1 MKKIVIIGGGITG
14 LSAGIFALKKGYS
27 VSIYEKNSFAGGCC
41 SGWIKDGYY
50 IDNCMHWL
58 TGTNHT
64 TNTFKLWKSVGA
76 ISETSNLYQSDY
88 FYKSI
93 YNKDEICLYKDLEK
107 TKDEM
112 IKLSA
117 IDKDEIVKFINT
129 VTSMKKFQ
137 QEENFTTKIFNKPV
151 SFLKAYF
158 IYRHLS
164 LKDLSDKFK
173 HPLLKKVFTD
183 FLPKDYNALA
193 LIYSYA
199 TFASG
204 NGKVYTKGSKAF
216 ANNILDKYIKMGGF
230 IHFNSE
236 LTKINIIDNKVANV
250 VINDSEIVVADE
262 YIYTSDLYT
271 LYNKFLD
278 NELMPKG
285 LNEKFE
291 NNTIYSSFHAAYL
304 VDKKINPFSDTV
316 IIEIPKTQF
325 ASRIID
331 RLMIK
336 DYSYLYPDK
345 SKTILQIF
353 IPQNKGDYEYW
364 ENLSLSNHDL
374 YEEKKVEFSN
384 LFKTYIEESFPK
396 LKNNLKLLDSWTPIT
411 YHNYYNSY
419 YGSYMG
425 FTFRKDSTFKES
437 SFKAKFARN
446 LRVASYWNKITGGLP
461 VSVKMGRDVIKS
473 I

>member
-1 MKKIVIIGGGITG
+1 
-14 LSAGIFALKKGYS
+14 
-27 VSIYEKNSFAGGCC
+27 
-41 SGWIKDGYY
+41 
-50 IDNCMHWL
+50 
-58 TGTNHT
+58 
-64 TNTFKLWKSVGA
+64 
-76 ISETSNLYQSDY
+76 
-88 FYKSI
+88 
-93 YNKDEICLYKDLEK
+93 
-107 TKDEM
+107 M

-164 LKDLSDKFK
+164 LIDLSDKFK

-250 VINDSEIVVADE
+250 VINDSEIAVADE

-271 LYNKFLD
+271 LYNKYRETLTAD
-278 NELMPKG
+278 CYCLR
-285 LNEKFE
+285 
-291 NNTIYSSFHAAYL
+291 SFYL
-304 VDKKINPFSDTV
+304 F
-316 IIEIPKTQF
+316 
-325 ASRIID
+325 
-331 RLMIK
+331 
-336 DYSYLYPDK
+336 
-345 SKTILQIF
+345 
-353 IPQNKGDYEYW
+353 
-364 ENLSLSNHDL
+364 
-374 YEEKKVEFSN
+374 
-384 LFKTYIEESFPK
+384 
-396 LKNNLKLLDSWTPIT
+396 NLK
-411 YHNYYNSY
+411 
-419 YGSYMG
+419 
-425 FTFRKDSTFKES
+425 
-437 SFKAKFARN
+437 
-446 LRVASYWNKITGGLP
+446 
-461 VSVKMGRDVIKS
+461 VSDNGHTVS
-473 I
+473 LY